1 MSTSADPST
10 VDPLALLGVSGSAA
24 RLLRYFTL
32 HPQSTAHARQ
42 LQRQLRLGSASV
54 QRDLERMV
62 VLGALERITQG
73 RVVQFR
79 PVTTSTL
86 WQAVRLLIAE
96 YDDPAALLRD
106 ALCDVQGIEAA
117 FVFGSTANG
126 TARPD
131 SDIDLFVVETPDID
145 RRALHRQLFEVGL
158 LLNREVN
165 AVRYTT
171 QALAERL
178 GQPNHAGGRF
188 ILNTLEGPK
197 RLVAGTVAAILP
209 LVTAAGLQ
217 FTDHLAL
224 SS

>member
-1 MSTSADPST
+1 MTTSA
-10 VDPLALLGVSGSAA
+10 
-24 RLLRYFTL
+24 
-32 HPQSTAHARQ
+32 
-42 LQRQLRLGSASV
+42 
-54 QRDLERMV
+54 
-62 VLGALERITQG
+62 
-73 RVVQFR
+73 
-79 PVTTSTL
+79 L
-86 WQAVRLLIAE
+86 WQAVRLRVAE

-106 ALCDVQGIEAA
+106 ALCDVRGIETA
-117 FVFGSTANG
+117 FVVGSTANG

-131 SDIDLFVVETPDID
+131 SDIDLFVVETPDVD

-178 GQPNHAGGRF
+178 GQSDHAGARF
-188 ILNTLEGPK
+188 IVDTLEGPK

-209 LVTAAGLQ
+209 LVTAAGLL